1 MKSARSTRTV
11 VLTALVVLLVIGI
24 AIQFIR
30 PRLDNPPVTAEIS
43 APPEVKAILQRAC
56 YNCHSNQ
63 TQLAWFDEPA
73 PAYWLV
79 ASDVKKARQ
88 VLNFSTFD
96 SLPRAQQSGQLYEA
110 LNQIEFHT
118 MPLKQY
124 ALLHHGAEI
133 TADEIALLRGY
144 LLTLAPKAKPDTAKQ
159 RLALEQYEKAIRAAI
174 GSQTP
179 TGSVTATG
187 SAPTPGSAS
196 TLVPA
201 EPKDELNGIT
211 YHDLAGF
218 PGWKAISTTDRFDN
232 GTLRLIM
239 GNDIAV
245 RAIREGNTH
254 PWPAGATFA
263 KVAWDQLPDSAG
275 EVHAGAF
282 KQVEFMIRD
291 EEKYKSTDG
300 WGFARWVG
308 GLAMR
313 PYGKDVAFTTE
324 CTICH
329 QTMAANDHVFTLPIA
344 DTLDLYDQAAALP
357 DSIAAHPL
365 TGKVITTFVN
375 LRDETMSTLYGND
388 IAVKSARSGSNA
400 TPAATPTA
408 HATPA
413 PATPAHPTPA
423 APTTYPPGSALALV
437 TWSRRDDPH
446 WFGGRIPKAIR
457 SVEILTFGPAAAPAY
472 DRYEGAPLAK
482 KQASPAEVQARIL
495 YITGRK
501 ASVFP

>member
-1 MKSARSTRTV
+1 MKSTRAAKPARSARTPV
-11 VLTALVVLLVIGI
+11 FTALAILIVLGI

-30 PRLDNPPVTAEIS
+30 PKLDNPPVTAEIS

-79 ASDVKKARQ
+79 TSDIKKARK

-96 SLPRAQQSGQLYEA
+96 SLPRAQQTGQLYEA

-133 TADEIALLRGY
+133 AAGEVAVLRAY
-144 LLTLAPKAKPDTAKQ
+144 LLTLAPKAVPDTAKQ
-159 RLALEQYEKAIRAAI
+159 RLALEQYEKAIQAVT
-174 GSQTP
+174 GSQT
-179 TGSVTATG
+179 
-187 SAPTPGSAS
+187 
-196 TLVPA
+196 
-201 EPKDELNGIT
+201 PKDELNGIG

-239 GNDIAV
+239 GNDIAAQ
-245 RAIREGNTH
+245 AIREGNTH
-254 PWPAGATFA
+254 PWPTGATFA

-291 EEKYKSTDG
+291 EDKYKSTDG

-308 GLAMR
+308 GLALR

-344 DTLDLYDQAAALP
+344 DTLGLYDQAAALP

-365 TGKVITTFVN
+365 TGKVITSFVN
-375 LRDETMSTLYGND
+375 LRDKTMSILYGND
-388 IAVKSARSGSNA
+388 IAVKSARSGNNAATAATHAAASAAHATTTGTAIA
-400 TPAATPTA
+400 TPAA
-408 HATPA
+408 H
-413 PATPAHPTPA
+413 
-423 APTTYPPGSALALV
+423 TTYPPGSTLALV
-437 TWSRRDDPH
+437 TWSQRDDPH
-446 WFGGRIPKAIR
+446 WFGGRIPGAIR
-457 SVEILTFGPAAAPAY
+457 SVEILSFGSVPAPAY

-482 KQASPAEVQARIL
+482 KQASSVDVQARIL

>member
-1 MKSARSTRTV
+1 MKSAPSVRTV
-11 VLTALVVLLVIGI
+11 VYIALVILLVIGI

-30 PRLDNPPVTAEIS
+30 PALDNPPVTAEIS
-43 APPEVKAILQRAC
+43 APLEVKAILQRAC

-79 ASDVKKARQ
+79 ASDVKMARQ

-96 SLPRAQQSGQLYEA
+96 SLPKAQQTGQLYEA

-133 TADEIALLRGY
+133 TAAEIALLRGY
-144 LLTLAPKAKPDTAKQ
+144 LLTLAPKAIPDTAKQ

-174 GSQTP
+174 GS
-179 TGSVTATG
+179 
-187 SAPTPGSAS
+187 APTPE
-196 TLVPA
+196 PE

-211 YHDLAGF
+211 YHALAGF

-291 EEKYKSTDG
+291 EDKYKSTDG

-313 PYGKDVAFTTE
+313 PYGKDIAFTTE

-329 QTMAANDHVFTLPIA
+329 QSMAANDHVFTLPIA
-344 DTLDLYDQAAALP
+344 DTLGLYDQAAALP

-388 IAVKSARSGSNA
+388 IAVKSARSGGIAATA
-400 TPAATPTA
+400 TPAA
-408 HATPA
+408 HA
-413 PATPAHPTPA
+413 
-423 APTTYPPGSALALV
+423 TYPPGSILALV

-446 WFGGRIPKAIR
+446 WFGGRIPNTIR

-482 KQASPAEVQARIL
+482 KQASPADLQARIL

>member
-1 MKSARSTRTV
+1 MKSQRSASSSKSPRSARKIALS
-11 VLTALVVLLVIGI
+11 ALVILLVIGI
-24 AIQFIR
+24 TIQFIR
-30 PRLDNPPVTAEIS
+30 PALDNPPVTAEIS

-88 VLNFSTFD
+88 VLNFSTFG
-96 SLPRAQQSGQLYEA
+96 SLPKSQQTGQLYEA

-133 TADEIALLRGY
+133 TAGEVSVLRGY
-144 LLTLAPKAKPDTAKQ
+144 LLTLAPKAVPDTAKQ
-159 RLALEQYEKAIRAAI
+159 RLALEQYEKTIRAAI

-179 TGSVTATG
+179 
-187 SAPTPGSAS
+187 
-196 TLVPA
+196 
-201 EPKDELNGIT
+201 KDELNGIG

-245 RAIREGNTH
+245 QAIREGNTH

-313 PYGKDVAFTTE
+313 PYGKDIAFTTE

-344 DTLDLYDQAAALP
+344 DTLGLYDQAAALP

-388 IAVKSARSGSNA
+388 IAVKSARSHS
-400 TPAATPTA
+400 
-408 HATPA
+408 
-413 PATPAHPTPA
+413 
-423 APTTYPPGSALALV
+423 TYPPGSTLALV

-446 WFGGRIPKAIR
+446 WFGGRIPNSIR
-457 SVEILTFGPAAAPAY
+457 SVEILTFGPAATPSTAGAPAPAAAPAY

-482 KQASPAEVQARIL
+482 KQASAADVQARIL

>member
-1 MKSARSTRTV
+1 MKPVRSARKV
-11 VLTALVVLLVIGI
+11 GFTALVFLLVLGI

-30 PRLDNPPVTAEIS
+30 PGLDNPPVTAEIS
-43 APPEVKAILQRAC
+43 VPPEVKAILQRAC

-63 TQLAWFDEPA
+63 TQLAWFDELA

-79 ASDVKKARQ
+79 ASDVKKARK

-96 SLPRAQQSGQLYEA
+96 SLPKAQQSGQLYEA

-133 TADEIALLRGY
+133 AADEIATLRAY
-144 LLTLAPKAKPDTAKQ
+144 LLTLAPKAVPDTAKQ
-159 RLALEQYEKAIRAAI
+159 RLALEQYEKAIRAAA
-174 GSQTP
+174 GSA
-179 TGSVTATG
+179 TATSPATANG
-187 SAPTPGSAS
+187 SATATS
-196 TLVPA
+196 PA
-201 EPKDELNGIT
+201 TSYGPATPKDELNGIS

-232 GTLRLIM
+232 GTLRLIL
-239 GNDIAV
+239 GNEIAV

-254 PWPAGATFA
+254 PWPTGATFA

-282 KQVEFMIRD
+282 KQVEFMIRNED
-291 EEKYKSTDG
+291 KYKATDG
-300 WGFARWVG
+300 WGFARWIG
-308 GLAMR
+308 GLALR
-313 PYGKDVAFTTE
+313 PYGKDVEFTTE

-344 DTLDLYDQAAALP
+344 DTFGLYDQAAALP

-365 TGKVITTFVN
+365 TGKIITSFVN
-375 LRDETMSTLYGND
+375 LRDRTMSTLYGND
-388 IAVKSARSGSNA
+388 IAVKSARSGANTASGPGVTIA
-400 TPAATPTA
+400 TPATA
-408 HATPA
+408 RQAS
-413 PATPAHPTPA
+413 
-423 APTTYPPGSALALV
+423 YPPGSTLALV
-437 TWSRRDDPH
+437 TWSQRDDPH
-446 WFGGRIPKAIR
+446 WFGGRIPEAIR
-457 SVEILTFGPAAAPAY
+457 SVEILTFGPAAAPAF

-482 KQASPAEVQARIL
+482 KQASPADVQARIL

>member
-1 MKSARSTRTV
+1 MRSPRSARKV
-11 VLTALVVLLVIGI
+11 GFTALVILLVIGI

-30 PRLDNPPVTAEIS
+30 PGLDNPPVTAEIS

-73 PAYWLV
+73 PAYWFV
-79 ASDVKKARQ
+79 ASDVKKARK

-96 SLPRAQQSGQLYEA
+96 SLPKTQQAGQLYEA

-124 ALLHHGAEI
+124 AFLHHGAEI
-133 TADEIALLRGY
+133 TSDEIALLRGY
-144 LLTLAPKAKPDTAKQ
+144 LLTLVPKAVPDTAKQ

-174 GSQTP
+174 RS
-179 TGSVTATG
+179 
-187 SAPTPGSAS
+187 
-196 TLVPA
+196 A

-211 YHDLAGF
+211 YHALAGF

-245 RAIREGNTH
+245 QAIREGNTH
-254 PWPAGATFA
+254 PWPTGATFA

-291 EEKYKSTDG
+291 EDKYKSTDG

-344 DTLDLYDQAAALP
+344 DTLGLYDQAAALP

-365 TGKVITTFVN
+365 TGKVITSFVN
-375 LRDETMSTLYGND
+375 LRDKTMSTLYGND
-388 IAVKSARSGSNA
+388 IAIKSARSGSNTITASAAHTTGAIASA
-400 TPAATPTA
+400 T
-408 HATPA
+408 
-413 PATPAHPTPA
+413 
-423 APTTYPPGSALALV
+423 TTYPPGSTLALV
-437 TWSRRDDPH
+437 TWSQRNDPH
-446 WFGGRIPKAIR
+446 WFGGRIPEAVR
-457 SVEILTFGPAAAPAY
+457 SVEILTFGSAAAPAY

-482 KQASPAEVQARIL
+482 KQASPADVQARIM

>member
-1 MKSARSTRTV
+1 M
-11 VLTALVVLLVIGI
+11 TA
-24 AIQFIR
+24 A
-30 PRLDNPPVTAEIS
+30 IS

-63 TQLAWFDEPA
+63 TRLAWFDEPA

-79 ASDVKKARQ
+79 ARDVKKARQ

-96 SLPRAQQSGQLYEA
+96 GLPKAQQTGQLYEA
-110 LNQIEFHT
+110 LNQIEFHS

-133 TADEIALLRGY
+133 TADEIALLRRY
-144 LLTLAPKAKPDTAKQ
+144 LLTLAPKTVPDTAKQ
-159 RLALEQYEKAIRAAI
+159 RLALEQYEKAIRTAI

-179 TGSVTATG
+179 ACHSLVSAT
-187 SAPTPGSAS
+187 
-196 TLVPA
+196 
-201 EPKDELNGIT
+201 PKDELNGIT

-245 RAIREGNTH
+245 QAIREGNTH

-263 KVAWDQLPDSAG
+263 KVAWDQLPDSTG

-291 EEKYKSTDG
+291 EGKYKSTDG

-313 PYGKDVAFTTE
+313 PYGKDIAFTTE

-329 QTMAANDHVFTLPIA
+329 QTMASNDHVFTLPIA
-344 DTLDLYDQAAALP
+344 DTLGLYDQAAALP

-365 TGKVITTFVN
+365 TGKVITSFVN
-375 LRDETMSTLYGND
+375 LRDKTMSILYGND
-388 IAVKSARSGSNA
+388 IAVKSARSGTNA
-400 TPAATPTA
+400 ASTPAA
-408 HATPA
+408 H
-413 PATPAHPTPA
+413 
-423 APTTYPPGSALALV
+423 TTYPPGSILALV
-437 TWSRRDDPH
+437 TWSQRDDPH
-446 WFGGRIPKAIR
+446 WFGGRIPEAIR
-457 SVEILTFGPAAAPAY
+457 SVEILTFGPAAVPGPAATPGPASTRRPAAARAPS
-472 DRYEGAPLAK
+472 RGSGL
-482 KQASPAEVQARIL
+482 
-495 YITGRK
+495 
-501 ASVFP
+501 